1 MSWIP
6 ARRAVGSQ
14 EVLEVEASSDSSPVS
29 SWSSIRWCLKLVLDR
44 QRKPHILHLKQTTGS
59 AHCLVG
65 ANTGELDRPSCRES
79 ETGTVHALA
88 GVKAVA
94 GVNKVAA
101 VPAELMINVDSA
113 LL

>member
-14 EVLEVEASSDSSPVS
+14 EVLEVRLKSSFFVVVDQVVPQTGAGQTKETTHLTLEAD
-29 SWSSIRWCLKLVLDR
+29 DR
-44 QRKPHILHLKQTTGS
+44 L

-101 VPAELMINVDSA
+101 VPAELMIKVDSA